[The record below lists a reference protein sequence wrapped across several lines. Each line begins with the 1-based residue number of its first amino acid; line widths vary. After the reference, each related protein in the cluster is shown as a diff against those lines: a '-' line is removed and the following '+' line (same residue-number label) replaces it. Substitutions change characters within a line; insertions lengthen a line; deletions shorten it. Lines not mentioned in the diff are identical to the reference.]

1 VLKDDRVVATLHPQK
16 RQYSRRSQVQTESA
30 IDPGLFRDIYVALG
44 EPIGSGGAWAVRIY
58 VKPFV
63 RWIWLGALFM
73 MLGGFVAAAD
83 RRFRALPARAESTK
97 PSSTAPFPSTGSA
110 ALLSSPFKGEAG
122 RGMVFA
128 TTSTATSSSTPS
140 PPNPP
145 LEGEG

>member
-1 VLKDDRVVATLHPQK
+1 
-16 RQYSRRSQVQTESA
+16 
-30 IDPGLFRDIYVALG
+30 
-44 EPIGSGGAWAVRIY
+44 
-58 VKPFV
+58 
-63 RWIWLGALFM
+63 M

-97 PSSTAPFPSTGSA
+97 PSSTAPFRSTGSAALLSSPGSA

-145 LEGEG
+145 LEEEG